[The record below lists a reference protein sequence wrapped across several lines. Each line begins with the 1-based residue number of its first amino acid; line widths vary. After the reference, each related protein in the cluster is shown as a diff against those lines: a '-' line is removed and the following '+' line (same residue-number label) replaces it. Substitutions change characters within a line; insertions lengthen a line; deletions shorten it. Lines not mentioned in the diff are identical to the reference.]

1 MKDKLAA
8 IGSLLLSAVLSTCC
22 TLPLAL
28 ASLGLGSLSLGSII
42 HPVRPYMIGLSAA
55 VLTFGFFRVYSTP
68 ATRKNRILMWVSAAV
83 FLIVVG
89 TPYAVTYVRDSRE
102 EDLTADEPGT
112 RKVVVHVDNIE
123 LAACCEGPAKETLG
137 ALPGVRKVRVNHLR
151 KEAILIVRADAE
163 IDDAMVSRALKAVDH
178 TGHIKVP

>member
-42 HPVRPYMIGLSAA
+42 HPIRPFMIGLSAA

-68 ATRKNRILMWVSAAV
+68 STRKNRILMWVSAAV
-83 FLIVVG
+83 FAVVVG
-89 TPYAVTYVRDSRE
+89 TPYAVTYVRDSAE
-102 EDLTADEPGT
+102 EDLGVDEPGT
-112 RKVVVHVDNIE
+112 RRVTVHIDNIE

-137 ALPGVRKVRVNHLR
+137 ALPGVRKVRINHLR
-151 KEAILIVRADAE
+151 KEAILVVRADAD

>member
-28 ASLGLGSLSLGSII
+28 ASLGLGTLSLGSII
-42 HPVRPYMIGLSAA
+42 HPLRPFMIGMSLAI
-55 VLTFGFFRVYSTP
+55 LTFGFSRVYSKPSTM
-68 ATRKNRILMWVSAAV
+68 KNRVLMWVSATV
-83 FLIVVG
+83 FVVVVG
-89 TPYAVTYVRDSRE
+89 TPYAVTWLRDSRE

-112 RKVVVHVDNIE
+112 RKVVVHIDNIE
-123 LAACCEGPAKETLG
+123 IAACCEGPAKETLG
-137 ALPGVRKVRVNHLR
+137 ALPGVRKVRINHLR
-151 KEAILIVRADAE
+151 KEAILIVRAEAE

-178 TGHIKVP
+178 TGHIKIP